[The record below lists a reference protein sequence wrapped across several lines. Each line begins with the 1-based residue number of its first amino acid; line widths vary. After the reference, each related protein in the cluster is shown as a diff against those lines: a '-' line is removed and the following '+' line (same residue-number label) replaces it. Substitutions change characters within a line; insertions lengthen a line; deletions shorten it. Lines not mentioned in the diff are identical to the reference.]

1 MYSEFIGQLKKY
13 LDLGEELAVA
23 QVISRQTPSSGKPGD
38 KAIIL
43 KDGTLIGW
51 IGGGCVKGI
60 AIKEGLEA
68 IKDKKSRLVKIS
80 PENGDSQ
87 DEEHKTYQMT
97 CHSGGSME
105 LFIEPVIPNPHIVI
119 VGKSNIAR
127 ALAKIAIAANQRVTV
142 LAKAADKAMFP
153 DVKIIDSNSDFT
165 NVLIDNNT
173 FIIVSTQGENDEEA
187 IKSALLTSC
196 NYVGFIASKR
206 KSDKVR
212 EFLKMDGLKSARL
225 KELKTPVGLDINAK
239 LPEEIAISILA
250 DVIVNFRMQ
259 MESKDASES
268 KEMEDGYKE
277 QIMGDNCYINPVC
290 DIPVSISEAKHTVE
304 YKGHTVYFCCDG
316 CKISF
321 DKEPDKYVKILEKR
335 EK

>member
-1 MYSEFIGQLKKY
+1 MYNEFIGQLKKY

-60 AIKEGLEA
+60 AIKEGIEA

-80 PENGDSQ
+80 PESGDSQ

-127 ALAKIAIAANQRVTV
+127 ALAKIANAANQRVTV

-153 DVKIIDSNSDFT
+153 DVKLVDSNSDFS
-165 NVLIDNNT
+165 NVL
-173 FIIVSTQGENDEEA
+173 
-187 IKSALLTSC
+187 
-196 NYVGFIASKR
+196 
-206 KSDKVR
+206 
-212 EFLKMDGLKSARL
+212 
-225 KELKTPVGLDINAK
+225 
-239 LPEEIAISILA
+239 
-250 DVIVNFRMQ
+250 
-259 MESKDASES
+259 
-268 KEMEDGYKE
+268 
-277 QIMGDNCYINPVC
+277 
-290 DIPVSISEAKHTVE
+290 
-304 YKGHTVYFCCDG
+304 
-316 CKISF
+316 
-321 DKEPDKYVKILEKR
+321 
-335 EK
+335 